1 MGTIIFTERLIK
13 LRFIS
18 KIYLQLHLKY
28 TITNKP
34 RSNRPLNIKSRVR
47 ERMNTKWYQFK
58 PANIETHACSRGRLS
73 VRLPSTSS
81 PYLR

>member
-47 ERMNTKWYQFK
+47 ERMNTKW
-58 PANIETHACSRGRLS
+58 
-73 VRLPSTSS
+73 
-81 PYLR
+81 